1 MLPGDDIYE
10 GIQRGVRL
18 WDKTVLCCSKPSLTG
33 WWVDNEIDTA
43 FQKERELMKERGKK
57 IITLIPLNLDG
68 YMFSEEWQSGK
79 KEQIKSRVA
88 ADFTGWETDNK
99 IFEKALANL
108 VKALRSD
115 EHARERPPEP
125 KL

>member
-1 MLPGDDIYE
+1 MRPGDDIYE

-18 WDKTVLCCSKPSLTG
+18 WDKTMLCCSESSLTSG
-33 WWVDNEIDTA
+33 WVDNEINTTL
-43 FQKERELMKERGKK
+43 QKERELMKERKRK
-57 IITLIPLNLDG
+57 VLALIPLNLDG

-79 KEQIKSRVA
+79 KEEIKSRVA
-88 ADFTGWETDNK
+88 ADFTGWEKDNT
-99 IFEKALANL
+99 IFENAMDQV

-125 KL
+125 RL